1 MAQRQGLASEPTAA
15 PGRPAPRAAQV
26 QAQAQAQSQAQADPP
41 FGSMLA
47 IGLVAGAVASVIEER
62 LAEAAPRQAAPIVS
76 PELPAKDATSA
87 GHHSLATG
95 GPIALDPGH
104 DAGTASDAVL
114 SPSHLSPSHGSDHT
128 DTASLANHPAMP
140 MTAAEPAAAATR
152 FVSTELVEPIAQPAT
167 VGLSGQSEGSTSFD
181 LTGRIAHEMT
191 GAIGQIAVQL
201 GRFAESGGMLRLDHF
216 GEALAQEIAG
226 AATRIATDLTS
237 TFNEPLSG
245 MPPLAAVASVPTHM
259 LAEISSTVDHVIA
272 AVDVPPSL
280 LGAEVDHVTTP
291 LLSRLFDYA
300 EPAQAPVPHAP
311 ELTTAGDGG
320 AFAVSH
326 LAGDIGAISIGFA
339 GQSYVDTHSLQDGA
353 LGPATHLLHG
363 FI

>member
-15 PGRPAPRAAQV
+15 TGRPAPRAAQA
-26 QAQAQAQSQAQADPP
+26 QAQAQAHAQAQAGPP

-62 LAEAAPRQAAPIVS
+62 MAEAAPRQAAPIVS

-87 GHHSLATG
+87 GHHGLTTG
-95 GPIALDPGH
+95 GPIALDLGQ
-104 DAGTASDAVL
+104 DAGAASDAVL

-128 DTASLANHPAMP
+128 DTASLANQPVMP
-140 MTAAEPAAAATR
+140 MTAADPAASAIQ

-167 VGLSGQSEGSTSFD
+167 VGLPGHSEGSTSFD
-181 LTGRIAHEMT
+181 LAGRIAHEIT
-191 GAIGQIAVQL
+191 GAVGQIAVQL
-201 GRFAESGGMLRLDHF
+201 GQFAESGGMLRLDHF
-216 GEALAQEIAG
+216 SEALAQEIAG

-237 TFNEPLSG
+237 VFNEPLSG
-245 MPPLAAVASVPTHM
+245 MPPLAAVASVPTQM
-259 LAEISSTVDHVIA
+259 LAEVSSTVDHVID
-272 AVDVPPSL
+272 AVGVPPSL
-280 LGAEVDHVTTP
+280 LGAEMDHVTPP

-300 EPAQAPVPHAP
+300 EPAQAPVLHAA
-311 ELTTAGDGG
+311 ELTAAGDGG

-326 LAGDIGAISIGFA
+326 LAGDIGVISIGFA